1 MRRKKIIDIKGMRK
15 VLRKREREIVEVNDV
30 EIVVNKGEKV
40 DMVGE

>member
-1 MRRKKIIDIKGMRK
+1 MRRKKIIDIEGMRK